1 MIKSIII
8 GKFIFPL
15 TDELAQIM
23 IAQGME
29 VREHRHIKGTRVFG
43 NKAELEA
50 QAFRDRTGFDK

>member
-1 MIKSIII
+1 MQAVVI

-15 TDELAQIM
+15 TDELAAIM
-23 IAQGME
+23 LAQGME